1 MKSTLNFTAA
11 ILLVTGLSIGF
22 SGCLK
27 EVPENPPKSKTS
39 GFSFEHELTLPGT
52 TEEIYDAVTGDIS
65 GWWDHS
71 FSDNPLKFYI
81 DPKPGGGFYEIF
93 DESGDGVLHATV
105 IFAQRGKMLR
115 MDGPLGLSGKAV
127 KLVITYTFEQAGTD
141 STNFKVAVNGSGEID
156 EGTPDIVNR
165 VWHHF
170 LFEQLK
176 PYVESG
182 KHKIKE

>member
-1 MKSTLNFTAA
+1 MKLILKFVVINFLI
-11 ILLVTGLSIGF
+11 ILFASSLT
-22 SGCLK
+22 GCLK
-27 EVPENPPKSKTS
+27 DVPENPPKSKTT
-39 GFSFEHELTLPGT
+39 GFSFEHELILPGT

-105 IFAQRGKMLR
+105 IYADRGKLLR

-127 KLVITYTFEQAGTD
+127 TLVITYTFEQTD
-141 STNFKVAVNGSGEID
+141 PDSVKLKVTVNGSGEI
-156 EGTPDIVNR
+156 ESGVPDIVKK

-170 LFEQLK
+170 LFDQLK
-176 PYVESG
+176 PYIEAG
-182 KHKIKE
+182 KHKSN